1 MDLFQTCL
9 WLVDNCFSPVSFHIT
24 FPLYVPA
31 PKVPF
36 LKFINVFIKFFG
48 WHWRI
53 TLYMFQVCSSAA
65 YHLYVAWCTHHQS
78 LVSCCHQSFAPL
90 SSRYPPSSLFP
101 SGNHHA
107 FDCVF
112 QFVCLFCLF
121 ISCFLFYIPPMS
133 EPLFDKD
140 TCQIGIRDHP
150 VSVWPHINQTNHIFR
165 DSVSKWE
172 FHQMTLEG
180 NTNVQTPARLFES
193 YL

>member
-1 MDLFQTCL
+1 M
-9 WLVDNCFSPVSFHIT
+9 DNCFSPVSFHIT
-24 FPLYVPA
+24 FHLYVPA

-112 QFVCLFCLF
+112 QFVCLFCSGSRVLNLERSTS
-121 ISCFLFYIPPMS
+121 IEMYDSCSLESQWKLIAVLHTNS
-133 EPLFDKD
+133 NL
-140 TCQIGIRDHP
+140 TLNHQ
-150 VSVWPHINQTNHIFR
+150 QTL
-165 DSVSKWE
+165 S
-172 FHQMTLEG
+172 FHQD
-180 NTNVQTPARLFES
+180 VDKK
-193 YL
+193 